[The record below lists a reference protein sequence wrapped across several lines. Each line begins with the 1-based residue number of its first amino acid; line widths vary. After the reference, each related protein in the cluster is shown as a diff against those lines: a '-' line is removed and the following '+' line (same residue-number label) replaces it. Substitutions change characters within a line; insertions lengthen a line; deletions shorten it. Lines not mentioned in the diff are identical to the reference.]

1 MYSSSSISSSSSVI
15 QWSRL
20 HSAGDSFF
28 SFSNTAWALATPGEG
43 RYTARGK
50 AKSGKKAWDVE
61 VVIERRD
68 FASADGGTCGQGISS
83 VAATAL
89 NGRCVSASANVVQN
103 IWRSKEAKVPS
114 FASVKGKALATT
126 ISGVQGYDIVLSI
139 AADGKTTA
147 KARKSGS
154 KKTVASASSQLVLR
168 DYVPG
173 EGWTCELPLSI
184 PKAGIVQVLEF
195 RIEDAY

>member
-1 MYSSSSISSSSSVI
+1 MAI
-15 QWSRL
+15 
-20 HSAGDSFF
+20 
-28 SFSNTAWALATPGEG
+28 P
-43 RYTARGK
+43 
-50 AKSGKKAWDVE
+50 DVE
-61 VVIERRD
+61 GCD
-68 FASADGGTCGQGISS
+68 LS
-83 VAATAL
+83 
-89 NGRCVSASANVVQN
+89 
-103 IWRSKEAKVPS
+103 
-114 FASVKGKALATT
+114 
-126 ISGVQGYDIVLSI
+126 LSI

>member
-1 MYSSSSISSSSSVI
+1 MSV
-15 QWSRL
+15 
-20 HSAGDSFF
+20 
-28 SFSNTAWALATPGEG
+28 
-43 RYTARGK
+43 K
-50 AKSGKKAWDVE
+50 
-61 VVIERRD
+61 
-68 FASADGGTCGQGISS
+68 
-83 VAATAL
+83 ATAL

-103 IWRSKEAKVPS
+103 IWRSKE
-114 FASVKGKALATT
+114 
-126 ISGVQGYDIVLSI
+126 
-139 AADGKTTA
+139 A

-184 PKAGIVQVLEF
+184 PKAGIMQVLEF

>member
-1 MYSSSSISSSSSVI
+1 MPETDG
-15 QWSRL
+15 
-20 HSAGDSFF
+20 AGKI
-28 SFSNTAWALATPGEG
+28 L
-43 RYTARGK
+43 R
-50 AKSGKKAWDVE
+50 
-61 VVIERRD
+61 
-68 FASADGGTCGQGISS
+68 
-83 VAATAL
+83 
-89 NGRCVSASANVVQN
+89 
-103 IWRSKEAKVPS
+103 
-114 FASVKGKALATT
+114 
-126 ISGVQGYDIVLSI
+126 GYDIVLSI